1 MPVNSGGP
9 IPRHTAPSPPF
20 EREGCPRDTP
30 PKPSSM
36 RPDAVVVA
44 SRTRSRVMESPSN
57 PKPKVKALKGKPS
70 LVRGIIFDDGAV
82 KCTFSDLSSIVLDPT
97 GQYFTAHDASG
108 ETARQLSEFAISR
121 FAPRLRASLEFRN
134 THVEVPYCP
143 PCVTKPAASEVPP
156 RSFRVGRKIPHARW
170 SESAAEAEAGG
181 HLTRLD
187 GGGVALESIDGI
199 ARVVLSA
206 HGLMAHVTFPVLFA
220 TRQSDNGTGTKCD
233 YVWQT
238 QTFCADTAPTRWSYP
253 IDLLTDV
260 LNAGEDDDETTTGE
274 DETTTGSG
282 AAIGPVTAGSGSAIG
297 LGSKWYPSGSVTVL
311 PETPSRSAGDD
322 EPTSSSRVWLNEGDE
337 RWWAEPDVDGFPSA
351 TGRAPVVELAEGTVM
366 WAVKASRSR
375 CGAVPWIT
383 TQRMEALANME
394 DGSAL
399 VTTKGGSCVMY
410 VADERG
416 GRASAALYLS
426 EAVPETVAGAGGY
439 RGRVFRA
446 TGLPV
451 PEGVDATEGIDE
463 YGRFAPMLA
472 VGKVPI
478 GKVTPRLVAFRTAAE
493 FVGDV
498 WAPHSMEVVE
508 ELRAD
513 GDGWYTAYA
522 DGRVRVVFNDRTQL
536 NLSKDRSM
544 VRMLTP
550 DVEKV
555 EVRVDDPGEW
565 SKHVIAALEFAG
577 WAYLTPEEREAA
589 AEAKIA
595 MVDRI
600 QAEIDRNRR
609 MVSIISGKPGKDC
622 YNDEELNELA
632 VKAAKSGMATEFN
645 TRVARLAAARA
656 VPKRSVGFNGEPI
669 EMPDSVRMSLSEDAS
684 VAVEPEPLAELVASV
699 ATKIPPSPLADP
711 FATKVPPSPPM
722 SVEEMLA
729 RTSRWLEEVKH
740 VSIVDEKEKQS
751 PSSVL
756 DSAADYPDMTDEDWS
771 ERTRKRLELV
781 KNSIEMNN
789 KWLRESMEL
798 RESWRESESGDG
810 VETPPA
816 TADEDQPSA
825 QEETVEKAE
834 PAPPVPKVEA
844 EEAPAPEVESEPAP
858 PGPEVEAEPAPP
870 VPEVEAEVED
880 APATEVE
887 QDKVEEAV
895 APDVEEKNKEDI
907 DKKQGKTKKKKKK
920 GK

>member
-1 MPVNSGGP
+1 MPANSVAP

-20 EREGCPRDTP
+20 EREERPRDTP

-36 RPDAVVVA
+36 RPDAVVVP
-44 SRTRSRVMESPSN
+44 SRARSRVMESPSN
-57 PKPKVKALKGKPS
+57 PKPKVVALKGKPS
-70 LVRGIIFDDGAV
+70 LVRGIVFDDGAV

-170 SESAAEAEAGG
+170 SVSAEEAEAGG
-181 HLTRLD
+181 YLTRLD
-187 GGGVALESIDGI
+187 GGGAALESIDGI

-206 HGLMAHVTFPVLFA
+206 HGLMAHVTFPVMFA
-220 TRQSDNGTGTKCD
+220 TRDSDDGAKKCD
-233 YVWQT
+233 YIWQT

-253 IDLLTDV
+253 IDLLV
-260 LNAGEDDDETTTGE
+260 LNAREDEEANAGLE
-274 DETTTGSG
+274 DETAKPESVLEKMRTRARVRATTGWG
-282 AAIGPVTAGSGSAIG
+282 AAIGPVT
-297 LGSKWYPSGSVTVL
+297 VL
-311 PETPSRSAGDD
+311 PETPASAGDD
-322 EPTSSSRVWLNEGDE
+322 EPTSTSRVWLNEGDE
-337 RWWAEPDVDGFPSA
+337 RWWAEPDTDGFPSA

-375 CGAVPWIT
+375 ADAVPWPT

-399 VTTKGGSCVMY
+399 VTTKGGSCVLY

-416 GRASAALYLS
+416 GRANAAMYLS
-426 EAVPETVAGAGGY
+426 EAVPATVAGAGGY
-439 RGRVFRA
+439 RGGVFRA

-451 PEGVDATEGIDE
+451 PEGIDAAEGIDE
-463 YGRFAPMLA
+463 YGRFAPTLA

-478 GKVTPRLVAFRTAAE
+478 GKVTPRLVAFRTAA
-493 FVGDV
+493 DV
-498 WAPHSMEVVE
+498 EDVPKSVDGIWAPHSMEVVE

-555 EVRVDDPGEW
+555 EVRVDDPGER
-565 SKHVIAALEFAG
+565 SKHVIAALEFAD
-577 WAYLTPEEREAA
+577 WAYLTPQERDAA

-595 MVDRI
+595 MFNRI

-609 MVSIISGKPGKDC
+609 MVSIISGKPGKDV

-632 VKAAKSGMATEFN
+632 FKAAKSGMATEFN
-645 TRVARLAAARA
+645 TSVARLAAARA
-656 VPKRSVGFNGEPI
+656 VLKGSVGFNGEPI
-669 EMPDSVRMSLSEDAS
+669 EMPDSVRLSLSEDAS

-699 ATKIPPSPLADP
+699 ATKVPLSP
-711 FATKVPPSPPM
+711 FADSVATKAPPSPPM

-740 VSIVDEKEKQS
+740 VSIADEKEKRS

-756 DSAADYPDMTDEDWS
+756 DSVADYPDMTDEDWS

-789 KWLRESMEL
+789 KWLRQSLEL
-798 RESWRESESGDG
+798 RESWRKSESGDG
-810 VETPPA
+810 DETPPA

-825 QEETVEKAE
+825 QEETLEKAE
-834 PAPPVPKVEA
+834 PAPPVLEVEA

-858 PGPEVEAEPAPP
+858 P
-870 VPEVEAEVED
+870 VPEVEAEEPPVPQVEAEE
-880 APATEVE
+880 APAMEVF

-895 APDVEEKNKEDI
+895 AADVEEKNEEDI

-920 GK
+920 KGK

>member
-1 MPVNSGGP
+1 MDEIATNSGGP
-9 IPRHTAPSPPF
+9 IPRHTVPSPPF
-20 EREGCPRDTP
+20 EREERPRDTP

-36 RPDAVVVA
+36 RPDAVVVP

-57 PKPKVKALKGKPS
+57 PKPKVNALKGKPS
-70 LVRGIIFDDGAV
+70 LVRGIVFDDGAV

-134 THVEVPYCP
+134 AHVEVPYCP

-170 SESAAEAEAGG
+170 SKSAAEAEAGG

-206 HGLMAHVTFPVLFA
+206 HGLTAHVTFPVLFA
-220 TRQSDNGTGTKCD
+220 TRGSDDDGGAKCD

-253 IDLLTDV
+253 IELLADV
-260 LNAGEDDDETTTGE
+260 LNAREDEDEDENAGE
-274 DETTTGSG
+274 DETAKPESVLEKMRARARVRAMTGWG
-282 AAIGPVTAGSGSAIG
+282 AAIGPVT
-297 LGSKWYPSGSVTVL
+297 VL
-311 PETPSRSAGDD
+311 PETPASAGDD
-322 EPTSSSRVWLNEGDE
+322 EPTSPNRVWLNEGDE
-337 RWWAEPDVDGFPSA
+337 RWWAEPEMDGFPSA

-375 CGAVPWIT
+375 AGVVPWTT
-383 TQRMEALANME
+383 TQRKEALANME

-399 VTTKGGSCVMY
+399 VTTKGGSCVLY
-410 VADERG
+410 VADEVQ
-416 GRASAALYLS
+416 GRANAALYLS

-439 RGRVFRA
+439 RGGVFRA

-451 PEGVDATEGIDE
+451 PEGIDAAEGIDE
-463 YGRFAPMLA
+463 YGTFAPELA

-478 GKVTPRLVAFRTAAE
+478 GKVTPRLVAFRTAADVEDAPE

-522 DGRVRVVFNDRTQL
+522 DGRVRVVFNDRTHV

-544 VRMLTP
+544 VRILTP

-565 SKHVIAALEFAG
+565 SKHVIAALKFAD

-589 AEAKIA
+589 AEAEIA
-595 MVDRI
+595 KVARI

-645 TRVARLAAARA
+645 TRVATLAAARA
-656 VPKRSVGFNGEPI
+656 VLKGSVGFNGEPI

-699 ATKIPPSPLADP
+699 ATKVPPSPLADP

-722 SVEEMLA
+722 SVEEMLE

-740 VSIVDEKEKQS
+740 VGIVDEKEKQS

-756 DSAADYPDMTDEDWS
+756 DSVADYPDMTDEDWS

-798 RESWRESESGDG
+798 RESWRKSESGDG

-816 TADEDQPSA
+816 TADTEQPST
-825 QEETVEKAE
+825 QEETVEMAE
-834 PAPPVPKVEA
+834 PAPPVLEVEA

-858 PGPEVEAEPAPP
+858 P
-870 VPEVEAEVED
+870 VPEVEVEE

-895 APDVEEKNKEDI
+895 AADVEEKNEEDV

-920 GK
+920 KGK